1 MEILNV
7 KEISRYL
14 KVSISTIRRLILKNQ
29 IPFFRISNQIFF
41 NKEIINEW
49 IKKQVEL
56 NLERKL

>member
-14 KVSISTIRRLILKNQ
+14 KVSVSTIRRLILKNQ
-29 IPFFRISNQIFF
+29 IPFFRVSNQIFF

>member
-7 KEISRYL
+7 KEISTYL
-14 KVSISTIRRLILKNQ
+14 KVSVSTIRRLILKNQ
-29 IPFFRISNQIFF
+29 IPFFRVSNQIFF

>member
-1 MEILNV
+1 MEILNI
-7 KEISRYL
+7 KETSTYL
-14 KVSISTIRRLILKNQ
+14 KVSVSTIRRLILKNE